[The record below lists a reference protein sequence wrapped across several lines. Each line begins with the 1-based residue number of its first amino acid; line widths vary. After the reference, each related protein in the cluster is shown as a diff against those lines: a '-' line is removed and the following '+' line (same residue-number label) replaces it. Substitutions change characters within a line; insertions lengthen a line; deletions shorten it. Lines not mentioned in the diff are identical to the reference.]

1 MTKNVAIKEN
11 QSLIDVAVQNTG
23 DIDSLFDI
31 LALNEAVGLDAVI
44 VPGTVVVIGPIEN
57 NLSTY
62 LLSKKIAT
70 DDVGFIPV
78 TLFEGWT
85 ESVKFNLNSVSPAFK
100 VGENQSLLD
109 MAVIGLGDLD
119 KVFDILASD
128 SSLGLEGHTDTGTVI
143 ELTNERSELSVYLLE
158 QNPATDDFGFIP
170 ETIFENWTDAVI
182 FNLNRDSP
190 QFKVKENQSLLD
202 MAAMAY
208 GDPDGVFEILAY
220 DDSLNLEA
228 HTGTG
233 TIIDILYNKT
243 YISEYLMK
251 FGIATDESPIYDP
264 TLNTWILFTHYWN
277 DSGIWIDTANWN
289 D

>member
-31 LALNEAVGLDAVI
+31 LALNEAVGLDAVT
-44 VPGTVVVIGPIEN
+44 VPGTVLVIGPIEN

-62 LLSKKIAT
+62 LLAKKIAT
-70 DDVGFIPV
+70 DDFGFIPV

-85 ESVKFNLNSVSPAFK
+85 EAVKFNLNSISPAFK

-109 MAVIGLGDLD
+109 MAVIGFGDLD
-119 KVFDILASD
+119 KVFEILASD
-128 SSLGLEGHTDTGTVI
+128 SSLGLEGHTDMGTVI
-143 ELTNERSELSVYLLE
+143 ELTYERSELSVYLLE

-208 GDPDGVFEILAY
+208 GDPDGIFEILAY

-228 HTGTG
+228 HTETG
-233 TIIDILYNKT
+233 TIIDILYKKT
-243 YISEYLMK
+243 YVSEYLMK

-264 TLNTWILFTHYWN
+264 TLNTWILFTNYWN

>member
-70 DDVGFIPV
+70 DDFGFIPV

-109 MAVIGLGDLD
+109 IAVIGLGDLD

-264 TLNTWILFTHYWN
+264 TLNTWILFTNYWN

>member
-70 DDVGFIPV
+70 DDFGFIPV

-264 TLNTWILFTHYWN
+264 TLNTWILFTNYWN

>member
-70 DDVGFIPV
+70 DDFGFIPV

>member
-44 VPGTVVVIGPIEN
+44 VPGTVLVIGPIEN

-62 LLSKKIAT
+62 LLSKKIGT
-70 DDVGFIPV
+70 DDFGFIPV

-208 GDPDGVFEILAY
+208 GDPDGVFEILAH
-220 DDSLNLEA
+220 DDSLNPEA

-233 TIIDILYNKT
+233 TIIDILYNNT